1 MLSECRGLRWLQLV
15 YLARW
20 QFCMSIVYV
29 ISCVIRCIFGCN
41 IPKWTFF
48 KRVVIIREADMN
60 ISN

>member
-29 ISCVIRCIFGCN
+29 ISCVIRCIFGCH
-41 IPKWTFF
+41 IPKWKFL
-48 KRVVIIREADMN
+48 KE
-60 ISN
+60 S